1 MPLTFVVVAEAA
13 ELGFPSFFCFVLA
26 SFASFLVV
34 VLLLVKLFA
43 FGFPARSFLSLV
55 LLDEVRCLYPIFV
68 LGTQQVHWF
77 LYVFFS
83 V

>member
-1 MPLTFVVVAEAA
+1 
-13 ELGFPSFFCFVLA
+13 
-26 SFASFLVV
+26 

-55 LLDEVRCLYPIFV
+55 LLNEVRCLYPIFV